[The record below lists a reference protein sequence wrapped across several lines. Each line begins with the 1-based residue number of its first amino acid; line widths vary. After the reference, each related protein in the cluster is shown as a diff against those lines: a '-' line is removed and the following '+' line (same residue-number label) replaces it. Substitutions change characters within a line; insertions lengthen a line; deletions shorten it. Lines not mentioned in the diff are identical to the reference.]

1 MNRTVMYEVSQILD
15 TFNLEEISKLLQ
27 SQLQITESSDI
38 SIQTIDHFKPLY
50 YKYQNIIKNEDT
62 PEDIK
67 EETTERFTNICNIF
81 LSLLC
86 KKFNFSID
94 EIWKNDHE
102 KDLPGLV
109 MSLYSFFVLDIA
121 SNIQEVCINF
131 IKKNKSYIFEAFEDR
146 KNKKDASTLVVK
158 KKMPIEMAVI
168 IANIYDV
175 TTWILTQLSEEQ
187 YILYSNQ
194 DYLPLK
200 LISGLLEEGIMGG
213 DFMIEINDMYSSIV
227 SLKGNVCFNI
237 IPILSNEN
245 DIK

>member
-1 MNRTVMYEVSQILD
+1 MNRTVMSEVSQILD

-27 SQLQITESSDI
+27 SQLQITEASDI

-50 YKYQNIIKNEDT
+50 YKYQNIIKNEDIPQDT
-62 PEDIK
+62 K
-67 EETTERFTNICNIF
+67 EETIEKFTNVCNIF

-86 KKFNFSID
+86 KKFDVSID
-94 EIWKNDHE
+94 DTWKDDHE

-131 IKKNKSYIFEAFEDR
+131 IKKNKAYIFEAFEEK

-158 KKMPIEMAVI
+158 KMLPIEMAVI

-175 TTWILTQLSEEQ
+175 TTWILSQLSEEQ

-200 LISGLLEEGIMGG
+200 LISGLLNEGIMNG

-237 IPILSNEN
+237 ISILSNSKEA
-245 DIK
+245 